1 MKVLGVDNMQEAMQ
15 IISSAGIEPEDI
27 PALLASHGLD
37 PSAAGPPGNPVEEIK
52 LTRR

>member
-1 MKVLGVDNMQEAMQ
+1 MQ

-37 PSAAGPPGNPVEEIK
+37 PRMQDSEDSAKTPSSAGIK
-52 LTRR
+52 MPELTRR